1 MEHSILADPALTV
14 AFALGTGILAQ
25 TLARHLRIP
34 GIVLLLAA
42 GVLLGP
48 DLFGII
54 QPATLGHALHT
65 LVGFAVAVILFEGGM
80 NLNLRRLR
88 REARSIRQLVTL
100 GALVTAVGGALAARF
115 IMQWEWTPAILFGTL
130 VIVTGPTVINPL
142 LRRIRVHRKVATVLE
157 AEGVLIDAVGAILAV
172 VALEVAISPSGSAL
186 TFAAWDIVARLG
198 FGTLLGG
205 AGGALIAMLLRLE
218 HVVPEGL
225 ENVFTLS
232 LALMIFQGSNAL
244 LPECGIVAVVV
255 AGFVVGN
262 VQTSAL
268 GELKEFKEQ
277 LTVLF
282 IGMLFVLLAADVRI
296 DEVRS
301 LGRAGLWT
309 VLALML
315 VVRPLNIAVGTW
327 GSDLKF
333 KEKVFLSW
341 MAPRGI
347 VAAAVASLF
356 AQTLTQAG
364 MAIGNELRAMVFLVI
379 GGTVLV
385 QGLTGGLLAR
395 LLGLRRLS
403 NSGYA
408 ILGAN
413 RLARSYGAI
422 LSETGQEIV
431 YLESNPDL
439 LQQAQSEGLKVMYG
453 TGLSESLL
461 QRADLDGRAGGLA
474 ITPNEGVNLLFARRA
489 REEFKVPAVWVALR
503 RGHNS
508 VTKEMVLSHG
518 AGVLFGEP
526 RNIDL
531 WILRLERNF
540 ASQSRYKCMAP
551 GESGAEEMRELHGE
565 LENAILPLA
574 VRRGK
579 KILPMDQG
587 TLFRKD
593 DELVALLLEEGR
605 EKTEGWLLGKGW
617 KPMADPTAEPAA
629 QPA

>member
-1 MEHSILADPALTV
+1 
-14 AFALGTGILAQ
+14 
-25 TLARHLRIP
+25 
-34 GIVLLLAA
+34 
-42 GVLLGP
+42 VLLGP
-48 DLFGII
+48 DLLGII

-100 GALVTAVGGALAARF
+100 GALVTAAGGALAAHY
-115 IMQWEWTPAILFGTL
+115 IMHWAWTPAILFGAL
-130 VIVTGPTVINPL
+130 VIVTGPTVITPL

-157 AEGVLIDAVGAILAV
+157 AEGVLIDAIGAILAV
-172 VALEVAISPSGSAL
+172 VTLEVAISKSDSAI
-186 TFAAWDIVARLG
+186 TFAAWDIVSRLG
-198 FGTLLGG
+198 FGVLLG
-205 AGGALIAMLLRLE
+205 AVGGALIALLLRYE
-218 HVVPEGL
+218 RVVPEGL
-225 ENVFTLS
+225 ENVLTLS
-232 LALMIFQGSNAL
+232 LALVLFQGSNAL
-244 LPECGIVAVVV
+244 LPESGIVTVVV
-255 AGFVVGN
+255 AGLVVGN
-262 VQTSAL
+262 VRTRAL
-268 GELKEFKEQ
+268 SELKEFKEQ

-301 LGRAGLWT
+301 LGAAGLWT
-309 VLALML
+309 VLVLML
-315 VVRPLNIAVGTW
+315 VVWPLNIAVGTF

-364 MAIGNELRAMVFLVI
+364 MPIGNELRAMVFLVI
-379 GGTVLV
+379 AVTVLV

-413 RLARSYGAI
+413 RLARAYGAI

-439 LQQAQSEGLKVMYG
+439 LQQAQSEGLKVLYG
-453 TGLSESLL
+453 TGLSESLMH
-461 QRADLDGRAGGLA
+461 RADLDGRAGGLA

-503 RGHNS
+503 RGHMS
-508 VTKEMVLSHG
+508 VTKQMVLNRG
-518 AGVLFGEP
+518 ADILFGEP
-526 RNIDL
+526 KNIDL
-531 WILRLERNF
+531 WILRLERSF
-540 ASQSRYKCMAP
+540 ASQSRYKCVAP
-551 GESGAEEMRELHGE
+551 GESSDEEIKELHGD
-565 LENAILPLA
+565 LENAILLLA

-579 KILPMDQG
+579 KILPMDQD

-593 DELVALLLEEGR
+593 DELIALLLEESR

-617 KPMADPTAEPAA
+617 KAIEDPAEEAPQSA
-629 QPA
+629 